1 MPTLFGAK
9 AGGAEAAEASPAL
22 AALAAALL
30 GFCTFLAY
38 GVRPVPSFG
47 AVCPSPWS
55 HFIGRLR
62 CGARPRPARARGG
75 LTRRVRVAGGP
86 NQVEGLLMAVK

>member
-1 MPTLFGAK
+1 VPTLFGAK

-38 GVRPVPSFG
+38 GVRPVPSF
-47 AVCPSPWS
+47 
-55 HFIGRLR
+55 
-62 CGARPRPARARGG
+62 
-75 LTRRVRVAGGP
+75 
-86 NQVEGLLMAVK
+86 